1 MKSSKWVRRTSHG
14 FEPAA
19 RQLLD
24 GWIEATTKYCD
35 EMEGREAPFF
45 FNERA
50 NISMLAAAC
59 WLKGGIALEEYSAS
73 KFAEDRNSNGR
84 CDLYVF
90 LAGENI
96 EIEAK
101 SVKRRLPMNAASL
114 ALHLRSKLNEAI
126 QDARK
131 LPPQKSF
138 RRAACAFY
146 TLRVE
151 ASRYASNEQLKERY
165 VGELSRYKDALM
177 AFEQCSAVAWC
188 VPPSIRRL
196 RVSPDS
202 DEFVFGCILAVSFLT

>member
-1 MKSSKWVRRTSHG
+1 MKSSKWVRRTSRG

-24 GWIEATTKYCD
+24 GWIEATTKYCGAMD
-35 EMEGREAPFF
+35 GREAPFF

-50 NISMLAAAC
+50 NISMLAAAS
-59 WLKGGIALEEYSAS
+59 WLKGGIALEEYTAS

-96 EIEAK
+96 EFEAK
-101 SVKRRLPMNAASL
+101 SVKRRLPLNAASL
-114 ALHLRSKLNEAI
+114 SLHLRSKLDEAI
-126 QDARK
+126 EDARK
-131 LPPQKSF
+131 LPPQRSF

-151 ASRYASNEQLKERY
+151 ASRFSSSEQLKEKY
-165 VGELSRYKDALM
+165 AEELDRYKDALI
-177 AFEQCSAVAWC
+177 AYEKCSAVAWC
-188 VPPSIRRL
+188 VPRSIERL
-196 RVSPDS
+196 RVSPDA
-202 DEFVFGCILAVSFLT
+202 DEFVFGCIVALSFLT

>member
-1 MKSSKWVRRTSHG
+1 MRRTSHG

-35 EMEGREAPFF
+35 AMEGREAPFF

-59 WLKGGIALEEYSAS
+59 WLKGGIALEEYSAP
-73 KFAEDRNSNGR
+73 KFAEERDSNGR

-101 SVKRRLPMNAASL
+101 SVKRRLPVNAASL
-114 ALHLRSKLNEAI
+114 ALHLRTKLDEAI
-126 QDARK
+126 EDAKK

-146 TLRVE
+146 ALRVE
-151 ASRYASNEQLKERY
+151 ASRYASREQLEEKFA
-165 VGELSRYKDALM
+165 GELSRYKEGLM
-177 AFEQCSAVAWC
+177 ALEQCSAVAWC
-188 VPPSIRRL
+188 VPRSIGRL

-202 DEFVFGCILAVSFLT
+202 DEFVFGCILALSFLT